1 MPLEVR
7 VLSPASL
14 PGIPLPLR
22 PAATPAAVLAG
33 LGRFVAQ
40 ARTSQPYYKWA
51 IRRIH
56 GQHTATFKSYDWMG
70 NVGVLPVTFNVN

>member
-1 MPLEVR
+1 
-7 VLSPASL
+7 
-14 PGIPLPLR
+14 
-22 PAATPAAVLAG
+22 VLAG
-33 LGRFVAQ
+33 FGRFVAQ

-51 IRRIH
+51 IRMIY